1 MGLDMYAYFVR
12 KEDAISD
19 RECRLAY
26 GQDENFYWRKNY
38 RLHNWM
44 EKLWEKR
51 TGNTDSNAF
60 NCVQIRLYKADIE
73 NLEKAINS
81 WKIDDS
87 KPYSTKKYT
96 TRDKMFDL
104 QFCHEAKKVI
114 EDGYAVYYDSWW

>member
-44 EKLWEKR
+44 EKLWEK
-51 TGNTDSNAF
+51 S
-60 NCVQIRLYKADIE
+60 Q
-73 NLEKAINS
+73 
-81 WKIDDS
+81 
-87 KPYSTKKYT
+87 
-96 TRDKMFDL
+96 
-104 QFCHEAKKVI
+104 AKKNLKNSKQNLMMLRDRR
-114 EDGYAVYYDSWW
+114 EPE